1 MEVFLVL
8 LAFKLVYPH
17 HVHLSR
23 GNHESRYLNQM
34 YGFDAEV
41 VRKYSFQMIH
51 LISDTFQSLPLA
63 HVVGGRVL
71 VLHGGLFSRE
81 DVLLEDIR
89 RIDRRCEP
97 PDQGIMCELL
107 WSDPQP
113 QNGRSP
119 NPRGV
124 ALCFGPDV
132 TERFLS
138 RNGLDL
144 LVRSHQVK
152 SQGYEVEVGGKCI
165 TVFSASNYGGSC
177 YNAGAIL
184 QWENGE
190 VDAHEFIAPDLEKLQ
205 AAYAKGPEEVKQLV
219 RRYSSRGDLWEEE
232 VGCAA
237 EPSHVAR
244 LDGEI
249 ARMIKERILRNKSQL
264 GTQLRGA
271 DEGGTGTLSEAAW
284 ARVMASVLKL
294 DIDFSKVRAFLTDLN
309 DAGDIDYE
317 SFLNRYQVRLREQ
330 YAGWQHNVLQMF
342 YNSLLAADLE
352 ITELLS
358 FLDSDG
364 DGSVS
369 LHECIDALNSLKL
382 GLSYGQIKQLVTTL
396 GFDPKPADGKSP
408 PPSPAK
414 SKSPSKKHGKDGKPE
429 EQNIPVE
436 RYLQRLTL
444 VADTVRPKSEQ
455 EKHDLETVAKWI
467 RTMCTSSGKGIADI
481 FKEWDA
487 DSDGFIDYEEFIQCC
502 IQFQDGLEEE
512 ADYTYTEEDFEEIA
526 KVIDTAK
533 AGRINY
539 LAFLGLF
546 QVLSEEGDG
555 KARAHMANQAV
566 IEHIC
571 STIWANEV
579 LLSKAFRL
587 FDPQQTGLLAPA
599 DFHSAL
605 ASLNEVLSRDDEAP
619 ITSKQIDELVNAL
632 PLDAKGKVN
641 YKEFMNAFEVV
652 DLAVEV

>member
-1 MEVFLVL
+1 MLADDKTRAAHFLSAEKKNDDGEKKSDDGAGARAHAVFLGL
-8 LAFKLVYPH
+8 LASPDWFTREKAVFCLT
-17 HVHLSR
+17 R
-23 GNHESRYLNQM
+23 
-34 YGFDAEV
+34 
-41 VRKYSFQMIH
+41 
-51 LISDTFQSLPLA
+51 LI
-63 HVVGGRVL
+63 
-71 VLHGGLFSRE
+71 
-81 DVLLEDIR
+81 
-89 RIDRRCEP
+89 
-97 PDQGIMCELL
+97 DQR
-107 WSDPQP
+107 P
-113 QNGRSP
+113 
-119 NPRGV
+119 
-124 ALCFGPDV
+124 
-132 TERFLS
+132 
-138 RNGLDL
+138 
-144 LVRSHQVK
+144 
-152 SQGYEVEVGGKCI
+152 
-165 TVFSASNYGGSC
+165 
-177 YNAGAIL
+177 
-184 QWENGE
+184 
-190 VDAHEFIAPDLEKLQ
+190 
-205 AAYAKGPEEVKQLV
+205 
-219 RRYSSRGDLWEEE
+219 
-232 VGCAA
+232 
-237 EPSHVAR
+237 AR
-244 LDGEI
+244 D
-249 ARMIKERILRNKSQL
+249 K
-264 GTQLRGA
+264 
-271 DEGGTGTLSEAAW
+271 
-284 ARVMASVLKL
+284 
-294 DIDFSKVRAFLTDLN
+294 
-309 DAGDIDYE
+309 
-317 SFLNRYQVRLREQ
+317 
-330 YAGWQHNVLQMF
+330 
-342 YNSLLAADLE
+342 
-352 ITELLS
+352 
-358 FLDSDG
+358 
-364 DGSVS
+364 
-369 LHECIDALNSLKL
+369 KL
-382 GLSYGQIKQLVTTL
+382 GLRAEDREGAEYVSHGSTGKGNDQVRFELCYLAMAPDVECVTL
-396 GFDPKPADGKSP
+396 WRDRAYLDKFQGRLDLIDYA
-408 PPSPAK
+408 
-414 SKSPSKKHGKDGKPE
+414 E